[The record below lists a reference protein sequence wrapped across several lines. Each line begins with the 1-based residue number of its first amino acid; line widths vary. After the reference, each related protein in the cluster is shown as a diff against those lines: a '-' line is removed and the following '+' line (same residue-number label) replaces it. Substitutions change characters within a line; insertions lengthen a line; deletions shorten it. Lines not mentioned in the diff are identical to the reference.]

1 MAPQHLADQ
10 ATLIPERLA
19 ELDGLTN
26 DVTSNSGIKIVDTV
40 RFFKGDKPV
49 AELEAGVCTGG
60 SYPCVGCA
68 CDHNRFPDSPHVVN
82 CEQRSLERIQEVA
95 LAGHFGGVT
104 GKMRFYDELSSNQL
118 RMELEKRAI
127 KDYPSDKK

>member
-19 ELDGLTN
+19 ELDGLTD

-49 AELEAGVCTGG
+49 AELEAGMCTCG

-104 GKMRFYDELSSNQL
+104 GKMRFYDVLSSN
-118 RMELEKRAI
+118 
-127 KDYPSDKK
+127 